1 MKYKSLKSFL
11 IVLFIACFNIAKSQV
26 IIDSLK
32 SKDDYIINTTVYKK
46 GIYKTFLEF
55 KYNAPSIE
63 AEFTFNENK
72 LWLLRDGKRVDRI
85 KNDEYWG
92 FCDGEKV
99 YVRWNKNYE
108 LLEKGRYCF
117 FEAMEVYPGVPY
129 GTYGTNN
136 NFPAPLQTIVDKDA
150 LIINFNNGKV
160 FELTKKIFR
169 EILEID
175 DPGLLQEFNNETWKG
190 KKLLE
195 YVVRYNER
203 NKDKIK

>member
-1 MKYKSLKSFL
+1 MKCKSLKSLL
-11 IVLFIACFNIAKSQV
+11 IVLLLTCFHLAKSQV

-32 SKDDYIINTTVYKK
+32 SKEDYIINTTAYKK
-46 GIYKTFLEF
+46 GIYRTFKEF

-63 AEFTFNENK
+63 AEFTFNDNK
-72 LWLLRDGKRVDRI
+72 LWLLDNGEKGDKF
-85 KNDEYWG
+85 KNDAYWG
-92 FCDGEKV
+92 FCDGEKI
-99 YVRWNKNYE
+99 YIRWNKNYE

-117 FEAMEVYPGVPY
+117 FVAKEVNIIPVVSSGIPIPVPI
-129 GTYGTNN
+129 
-136 NFPAPLQTIVDKDA
+136 PDKDA

-160 FELTKKIFR
+160 FELTKKLFR
-169 EILEID
+169 DILELE
-175 DPGLLQEFNNETWKG
+175 DPELLEEFNNETGKG